1 MINERKY
8 FDPNILRERKNINEE
23 HQESNNPKLEESHV
37 RNSRGRGRGGSSR
50 DGGSNRGGC
59 FKCGKQGHIS
69 RECTE
74 IGIRNNA
81 LSLFIGNISLNTTE
95 DTLRNHFSKYIGIE
109 NICLVKDKVSGD
121 SRGFGFINL
130 YSEDDMNKII
140 NESHEIDGSVLSVE
154 RAKPKENRSVGSGCY
169 KCGKSGHFARECPNN
184 KNEGLIFAAFVI
196 IIFATSVFFF
206 KKSFSRK

>member
-140 NESHEIDGSVLSVE
+140 NESHEIDGSV
-154 RAKPKENRSVGSGCY
+154 
-169 KCGKSGHFARECPNN
+169 
-184 KNEGLIFAAFVI
+184 VI
-196 IIFATSVFFF
+196 NH
-206 KKSFSRK
+206 